1 MKAQVAFEYIVM
13 VGVIIGAVALISM
26 YVYQQNEIATRSKQA
41 EIAVNT
47 IASAADNLYAQGS
60 GAKTQINVYFPDGY
74 DSTQSSLSGKTIF
87 LRIYTPAGYNDIV
100 ATTKGNI
107 SGELPEGTGY
117 KLLTLEL
124 INGYVNVTPS

>member
-47 IASAADNLYAQGS
+47 IASAADNLYAQGP